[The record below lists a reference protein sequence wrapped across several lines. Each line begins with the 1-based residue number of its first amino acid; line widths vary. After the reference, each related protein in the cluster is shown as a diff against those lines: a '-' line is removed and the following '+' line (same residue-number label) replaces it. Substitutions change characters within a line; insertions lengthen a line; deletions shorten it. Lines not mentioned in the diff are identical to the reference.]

1 MHDSSDSGES
11 AAAGECGRSEAAA
24 SAAVAESQNRP
35 AVPGSETEPLTL
47 IEVHPGV
54 ALLTG
59 DVPPEFADGRLDFD
73 FGLVPKADRRSISA
87 VLASIGHTATV
98 VGNLR
103 SAADAAHG
111 LYRIG
116 DPTRALLAGGGKLVV
131 KDGANLGTVV
141 GPGGTLHQARFY
153 PVGLS
158 KAQAAASIGPALA
171 MVALQMMLSEVS
183 SLVRTNLTVTN
194 QVLSVVRKEQW
205 AELTGLVATIDSA
218 VDHAREIESVPMS
231 LWEGVA
237 ASEPLLQKQLQLYP
251 ENVRDHLANLA
262 QPDKRGHREYLE
274 KNATDIAF
282 DAHALLSLL
291 KARAGYQAL
300 RAAKAR
306 AAGRDDAGEAQYA
319 EVVARDAR
327 AEFDTMLSEAT
338 SLIRALTRHLRIT
351 AELPG
356 SDGWPLAGKR
366 KNAKAARET
375 SARLLEAIEPLS
387 DALRPPAP
395 ALGAPTVLCAPESLA
410 LDPYLRIL
418 RWFLDDT
425 ETLRALAFPEQLDA
439 LGPLSAVVGGAKER
453 LAAARDKSAV
463 RTLVAVTDRR
473 VITARSSAFLE
484 QAEIRQEIPLDQVR
498 YVRAAADQV
507 AGRQPAIDLITRD
520 DNLRWLFPTGA
531 DAADV
536 GAFAAELAESM
547 TIPDSERQELRE
559 RRRTPVEAG
568 TRTEIAGPTAHR
580 PDPATTPREGE

>member
-11 AAAGECGRSEAAA
+11 AAAGEGGLSKAAA
-24 SAAVAESQNRP
+24 SAAVVESPPRS

-73 FGLVPKADRRSISA
+73 FGLVPEADRRSISA

-98 VGNLR
+98 GGDIR
-103 SAADAAHG
+103 SAAGAAHG

-116 DPTRALLAGGGKLVV
+116 DPTRALLADGGKLVV

-183 SLVRTNLTVTN
+183 SLVRTNLTMTN
-194 QVLSVVRKEQW
+194 QVLSAVRKEQW
-205 AELTGLVATIDSA
+205 AELTGLVATIDA
-218 VDHAREIESVPMS
+218 KVDHAREIGSVPQS

-237 ASEPLLQKQLQLYP
+237 ANEPLLQKQLQLYP
-251 ENVRDHLANLA
+251 ENVRDHLAHLGGS
-262 QPDKRGHREYLE
+262 DTRSHREYLRE
-274 KNATDIAF
+274 RAADIAF

-306 AAGRDDAGEAQYA
+306 AAGRDDADEAKYA

-366 KNAKAARET
+366 KDAKAARET

-395 ALGAPTVLCAPESLA
+395 ALEAPEVVCAPESLA

-439 LGPLSAVVGGAKER
+439 LGPLSAIVGGAKEK
-453 LAAARDKSAV
+453 LAAARDKAAV

-473 VITARSSAFLE
+473 VITARSNAFLE
-484 QAEIRQEIPLDQVR
+484 QAEVRQEIPLDQVR
-498 YVRAAADQV
+498 YVRAAADQA

-520 DNLRWLFPTGA
+520 DNLRWLFPAGA

-547 TIPDSERQELRE
+547 TIPDSERQELRD
-559 RRRTPVEAG
+559 RRRTSIEAG
-568 TRTEIAGPTAHR
+568 TRAEIGGPTSKGA
-580 PDPATTPREGE
+580 DSAVTPPEIE

>member
-1 MHDSSDSGES
+1 MHDSSDSVES
-11 AAAGECGRSEAAA
+11 AAAGEGGRSEAAA
-24 SAAVAESQNRP
+24 FAAGAESPTRP
-35 AVPGSETEPLTL
+35 AVPGSKTEPLAL
-47 IEVHPGV
+47 VEVHPGV
-54 ALLTG
+54 ALLVG
-59 DVPPEFADGRLDFD
+59 EAPPEFADGRLDFE
-73 FGLVPKADRRSISA
+73 FGLVPEADRRSISA
-87 VLASIGHTATV
+87 VLASIAHAATV
-98 VGNLR
+98 GGNLR
-103 SAADAAHG
+103 SAAGAAHG

-116 DPTRALLAGGGKLVV
+116 DSTRALLASGGKLVV
-131 KDGANLGTVV
+131 KDGGNLGTVA

-183 SLVRTNLTVTN
+183 SLVRTNLTATN
-194 QVLSVVRKEQW
+194 QVLSAVRKEQW
-205 AELTGLVATIDSA
+205 AELTGLVATIDAA
-218 VDHAREIESVPMS
+218 VDHAREVGSVPLS
-231 LWEGVA
+231 LWESVA
-237 ASEPLLQKQLQLYP
+237 ASEPLLQKQLKLYP
-251 ENVRDHLANLA
+251 EKVRDHLAHLGGS
-262 QPDKRGHREYLE
+262 DTRSHREYLRQR
-274 KNATDIAF
+274 AADIAF
-282 DAHALLSLL
+282 DAHALLSSL
-291 KARAGYQAL
+291 KARTGYQAL

-306 AAGRDDAGEAQYA
+306 AAGRDDADEAKYA

-327 AEFDTMLSEAT
+327 AEFDTMLYDAT
-338 SLIRALTRHLRIT
+338 TLIRALTRHLRIT

-366 KNAKAARET
+366 KDARAARET

-395 ALGAPTVLCAPESLA
+395 ALEAPAVVCAPESLA

-439 LGPLSAVVGGAKER
+439 LGPLSAIVGGAKEK

-463 RTLVAVTDRR
+463 RMLVALTDRR

-484 QAEIRQEIPLDQVR
+484 QAEIRQDIPLDQVR
-498 YVRAAADQV
+498 YVRSAADQA

-531 DAADV
+531 DATDV

-559 RRRTPVEAG
+559 RRHETINAG
-568 TRTEIAGPTAHR
+568 GQKELTGSSAEPTGSGSAR
-580 PDPATTPREGE
+580 LDE